1 MIEIIRERLHKYHG
15 QATPEDALKEIIQEV
30 TLFGLWRARFF
41 KVAAF
46 QGGTSLRVLH
56 GLPRFSEALDFIL
69 KEPDETF
76 VWSGYLEA
84 LVDTLLQFGIEA
96 EVSERSEVDH
106 QIRRALI
113 KDDSLANQLDLSF
126 YRSTPEQK
134 LRIKLEID
142 VNPPGNSGFDYTF
155 LDFPSDFEICHQ
167 DLPSNFALKIHALL
181 CRPWVKGRDW
191 YDFNW
196 YVRNRVQ
203 PNMAHLRS
211 ALIQFGPWQGEQIA
225 FDGNWLATALR
236 ERIATI
242 NWEEA
247 RADVERFL
255 EPVEKDGLELWSARF
270 FESRL
275 DELML
280 RRQV

>member
-30 TLFGLWRARFF
+30 TLFGLWRAKFF
-41 KVAAF
+41 NVAAF

-56 GLPRFSEALDFIL
+56 GLPRFSEDLDFIL

-96 EVSERSEVDH
+96 EVSERGELDH
-106 QIRRALI
+106 QVRRALI

-126 YRSTPEQK
+126 YRSAPEQK

-211 ALIQFGPWQGEQIA
+211 ALIQFGPWKGEQIA
-225 FDGNWLATALR
+225 LDGNWLATALR

-280 RRQV
+280 RRQA